1 MHGDGCSGYF
11 IERREKRMISQTQI
25 ILRILVGA
33 VLGAAV
39 GIERERHDQPAGL
52 RTHMILVI
60 GATLAMVLSV
70 NIGYLYAREGTPSDP
85 ARLAA
90 QVISGIGFLGAGA
103 ILRFGFNVKGL
114 TTATSLWTM
123 AIVGMTVG
131 AGYYLIGVVA
141 TILML
146 VVLSLFSFIEN
157 RFVRTS
163 VSRYIQVEAD
173 YHKGVVK
180 SIRKAM
186 QQFAD
191 TLLSFTIQKHV
202 KNKRL
207 RIQIVARISR
217 DQALEELIEII
228 SNIDGVRNLKVE

>member
-1 MHGDGCSGYF
+1 V
-11 IERREKRMISQTQI
+11 ITETQI
-25 ILRILVGA
+25 ILRVLVAA

-39 GIERERHDQPAGL
+39 GLERERQDQPAGL

-70 NIGYLYAREGTPSDP
+70 NVGYLYARPGTPSDP

-103 ILRFGFNVKGL
+103 ILRYGFTVKGL

-131 AGYYLIGVVA
+131 AGYYLIGVV
-141 TILML
+141 TTVLML
-146 VVLSLFSFIEN
+146 VVLALLNTIEN
-157 RFVRTS
+157 RFVRTAI
-163 VSRYIQVEAD
+163 SRLIQVEAD

-180 SIRKAM
+180 SVRRIVEKY
-186 QQFAD
+186 AD
-191 TLLSFTIQKHV
+191 SLTSFSIQKHY
-202 KNKRL
+202 KQKRL
-207 RIQIVARISR
+207 RIQVVARISH
-217 DQALEELIEII
+217 DQTLEELIETI
-228 SNIDGVRNLKVE
+228 SDIEGVRTLKVE